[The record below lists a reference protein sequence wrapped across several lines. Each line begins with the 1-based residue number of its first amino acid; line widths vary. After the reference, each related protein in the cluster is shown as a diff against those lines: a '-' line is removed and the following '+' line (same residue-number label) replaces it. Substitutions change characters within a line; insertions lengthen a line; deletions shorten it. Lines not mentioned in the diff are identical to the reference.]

1 MIKTPNYQKVL
12 REHTDNIILFA
23 HMMDK
28 LMSEGNYSGVEFGS
42 KAAEL
47 MNWINM
53 RNDSVRYSVLG
64 VDFRRD
70 DKDKLI
76 KKLLEKGKVK
86 DGTTL

>member
-1 MIKTPNYQKVL
+1 MVRTPNYQKVL
-12 REHTDNIILFA
+12 KEHTDNVLLFM

-28 LMSEGNYSGVEFGS
+28 LMNEGNYTGAGFGR

-70 DKDKLI
+70 DKDKII
-76 KKLLEKGKVK
+76 KKLLEKGKEKNVAA
-86 DGTTL
+86 L